1 MWTFDFCDKNIK
13 WGTTEYDQMWF
24 NISKYQLYQY
34 KRKTDQNR
42 ASERFLRLTKH
53 GPCQSRARLEWRVA
67 VSAVNHFAIFSP
79 RLPWPSAGR
88 NWIFDTDSHKSMVS
102 IVRPFIGLSHCHAK
116 VCFFYKFKCLI
127 FKWVSFLV
135 SDTWLCLRY
144 VTFLYPPAPLFRVI
158 FPYFKYKYYNCIFF
172 RLFIQ

>member
-1 MWTFDFCDKNIK
+1 MCISRWKTSCLFNIRHGWCHCQYNMWYIVHRWFFWTFDLWDKNIK

-42 ASERFLRLTKH
+42 ASERFLRLTKP

-116 VCFFYKFKCLI
+116 LCFFYKFKCFNI
-127 FKWVSFLV
+127 
-135 SDTWLCLRY
+135 
-144 VTFLYPPAPLFRVI
+144 
-158 FPYFKYKYYNCIFF
+158 
-172 RLFIQ
+172 